1 MFIQKDSA
9 KMKAKF
15 NLLIIL
21 SVVILVLTS
30 CQDREISPTKGILK
44 CYVDES
50 LYKVINDEKEAF
62 IKIYPDSKIELVK
75 VNAREGITAI
85 LNGKTELFISSRELN
100 DEEKKYCE
108 QVKSEI
114 RGFKFCYDAVVPI
127 VNQKDSKEKTTLEEL
142 KKILSGQTLGYNVI
156 IPEQNSGVYEYL
168 KVKLLE
174 NREPVEVSLVK
185 NEREVIKKVENN
197 KRCLGFVGLNSIKTD
212 SDKVKILDVALRV
225 IEGTDDNYYKP
236 HVAYLLTESYP
247 LVRTTAIFLNDVGV
261 GLASGFATYLTS
273 HDGQKVVADNNLGP
287 ATVPVKMVELNRR

>member
-15 NLLIIL
+15 KLLIIL
-21 SVVILVLTS
+21 SAVILVLTA
-30 CQDREISPTKGILK
+30 CQDREISPTKGTLK

-50 LYKVINDEKEAF
+50 LYKVVKDEKDAF
-62 IKIYPDSKIELVK
+62 IKVYPESKIDLVK

-108 QVKSEI
+108 QVKSEV
-114 RGFKFCYDAVVPI
+114 RGLKFCYDAVVPI
-127 VNQKDSKEKTTLEEL
+127 VSQKDSKEKTTLEEL
-142 KKILSGQTLGYNVI
+142 KKILLGQTLGYNVV

-168 KVKLLE
+168 KDKLLE
-174 NREPVEVSLVK
+174 NKEPIGVSVVK

-197 KRCLGFVGLNSIKTD
+197 KKCLGFVGLNSIKTD
-212 SDKVKILDVALRV
+212 SDKVKILEVANKI
-225 IEGTDDNYYKP
+225 IEGTNDNYYKP
-236 HVAYLLTESYP
+236 YVAYLLSQSYP
-247 LVRTTAIFLNDVGV
+247 LVRTTAIFINDIGV
-261 GLASGFATYLTS
+261 GLASGFATFLTD

>member
-1 MFIQKDSA
+1 
-9 KMKAKF
+9 MKAIF

-21 SVVILVLTS
+21 SVVFFVLTS
-30 CQDREISPTKGILK
+30 CQDREISPTKGTLK

-50 LYKVINDEKEAF
+50 LFKVVTDEKDAF
-62 IKIYPDSKIELVK
+62 IKVYPESKIELVS

-108 QVKSEI
+108 QVNSEV

-127 VNQKDSKEKTTLEEL
+127 VNQKDIKEKTTLDEL
-142 KKILSGQTLGYNVI
+142 KKILSGQTLGYNVFV
-156 IPEQNSGVYEYL
+156 PEQNSGVYEYL

-174 NREPVEVSLVK
+174 NREPVGVFIVK
-185 NEREVIKKVENN
+185 NEIEVVKKVKNT
-197 KRCLGFVGLNSIKTD
+197 KRSLGFVGLNSIITD
-212 SDKVKILDVALRV
+212 SDKVKILDVAFKV

-236 HVAYLLTESYP
+236 YVAYLLSESYP
-247 LVRTTAIFLNDVGV
+247 LVRTTAIYLNDVGV

>member
-1 MFIQKDSA
+1 MYILKDSA
-9 KMKAKF
+9 KMKAIF
-15 NLLIIL
+15 NTLIIL
-21 SVVILVLTS
+21 LVVLFVLTS
-30 CQDREISPTKGILK
+30 CQEREISPTKGSLK

-50 LYKVINDEKEAF
+50 LYKVIADEKDAF
-62 IKIYPDSKIELVK
+62 IKVYPESKIELVR

-108 QVKSEI
+108 QVNSEV

-127 VNQKDSKEKTTLEEL
+127 VGEKDSKEKITVDEI
-142 KKILSGQTLGYNVI
+142 KKILLGQTLGYNVF

-168 KVKLLE
+168 KVKLLG
-174 NREPVEVSLVK
+174 NKEPLGVSVVK
-185 NEREVIKKVENN
+185 NEEEVIRKIKNTKK
-197 KRCLGFVGLNSIKTD
+197 RMGFVGLNTIKTD